1 MLTQELGEDKEHNKM
16 STRKLNE
23 QKQVNMKIQNV
34 HKKRKKSSTTV
45 TLLLQFKQ
53 VLEVH

>member
-16 STRKLNE
+16 SARKLNE